1 MRRVVLLVLCATLA
15 GCGSSGNKRLSRDEY
30 ARRADA
36 ICGRYHRLIATFGT
50 PSGTRELARV
60 ADRTLRALDTA
71 VADLRG
77 LRPPTSEQPLARGW
91 LTSLSTLRGD
101 VVKLRAR
108 ARANDL
114 AGIRR
119 LVGPAQQ
126 HNRTSNGFAARLGMT
141 VCSKDAG

>member
-1 MRRVVLLVLCATLA
+1 M
-15 GCGSSGNKRLSRDEY
+15 SRDEY
-30 ARRADA
+30 ARRADV
-36 ICGRYHRLIATFGT
+36 ICGRYYRLIATFGT
-50 PSGTRELARV
+50 PSGRSELARV
-60 ADRTLRALDTA
+60 ADRTLHALDTA
-71 VADLRG
+71 VGDLRG
-77 LRPPTSEQPLARGW
+77 LRPPTSEQRLARRW
-91 LTSLSTLRGD
+91 LASLSTLRGD

-126 HNRTSNGFAARLGMT
+126 HNRTSNRLAAQLGMT